1 MSEPA
6 SRSAQ
11 AGANSILT
19 DLGPIAVFVIAFNVL
34 QRIDAAKHNAV
45 YIATGLFMA
54 ATAAAIAFHKLR
66 SGRIPPVLII
76 TGVLV
81 LAFGGMTLVLRDQT
95 FIQIKPTAVNLFYV
109 AAILIS
115 LATKQN
121 VWKLLFGHAFN
132 LPDRIWTILALR
144 WAGFFAVMALL
155 NEYIRHQFSF
165 EFWLN
170 TRPLVI
176 FPAFFI
182 FAALNTPLVLK
193 HHREDDEAP
202 APDAPGA

>member
-1 MSEPA
+1 MTNSA
-6 SRSAQ
+6 RQAVRS
-11 AGANSILT
+11 GANSLLA
-19 DLGPIAVFVIAFNVL
+19 DLGPIVVFILAFNVL
-34 QRIDAAKHNAV
+34 QRIESTKENAI

-54 ATAAAIAFHKLR
+54 ATLAAIGYNKIKT
-66 SGRIPPVLII
+66 GRIPPVLIV

-81 LAFGGMTLVLRDQT
+81 LVFGGLTLALRDQVY
-95 FIQIKPTAVNLFYV
+95 IQLKPTVVNLFYV

-115 LATKQN
+115 LAIRQN
-121 VWKLLFGHAFN
+121 IWKLLFGHAFN

-144 WAGFFAVMALL
+144 WAGFFVFMAIL
-155 NEYIRHQFSF
+155 NEYIRHQYSF

-176 FPAFFI
+176 FPLFFM

-193 HHREDDEAP
+193 HSIEPSEG
-202 APDAPGA
+202 DADHTKA

>member
-1 MSEPA
+1 MTNSA
-6 SRSAQ
+6 RQAVRS
-11 AGANSILT
+11 GANSLLA
-19 DLGPIAVFVIAFNVL
+19 DLGPIVVFILAFNVL
-34 QRIDAAKHNAV
+34 QRIESTKENAI

-54 ATAAAIAFHKLR
+54 ATLAAIGYNKIKT
-66 SGRIPPVLII
+66 GRIPPVLIV

-81 LAFGGMTLVLRDQT
+81 LVFGGLTLALRDQVY
-95 FIQIKPTAVNLFYV
+95 IQLKPTVVNLFYV

-115 LATKQN
+115 LAIRQN
-121 VWKLLFGHAFN
+121 IWKLLFGHAFN

-144 WAGFFAVMALL
+144 WAGFFVFMAIL
-155 NEYIRHQFSF
+155 NEYIRHQYSF

-176 FPAFFI
+176 FPLFFM

-193 HHREDDEAP
+193 HSIEPPEGGVDHTKA
-202 APDAPGA
+202 